1 MWDTDCVV
9 YCAGSGGA
17 LSTTHAHA
25 AAIALGNARR
35 LAECTRPHFK
45 SSLLHSLENSFN
57 MTPFSPLLV
66 TIALLCISQK
76 TATAAN
82 SDVECVQPAES
93 FTNDPFTSLAERSAR
108 CLAVCSQEVSM
119 AQHCTYLVDTG
130 VY

>member
-1 MWDTDCVV
+1 
-9 YCAGSGGA
+9 
-17 LSTTHAHA
+17 
-25 AAIALGNARR
+25 
-35 LAECTRPHFK
+35 
-45 SSLLHSLENSFN
+45 
-57 MTPFSPLLV
+57 MTFFSPLLV

-93 FTNDPFTSLAERSAR
+93 FTNDPFTSLAEAERSAR
-108 CLAVCSQEVSM
+108 CLAVCSEEVSM